1 MESFQRLPPYAPQLN
16 PVEWL
21 CLGRRMS
28 DIAAHLVDDVL
39 PEVPIRQ
46 WVCSLPWRLRYAMGY
61 DRKLCQGVLGAF
73 IGALK
78 RSLRW
83 RAKRQ
88 LNLRSVNDARIG
100 AITFVQ
106 RADSALRLN
115 VHFHTLALDGVYV
128 RDEERRLQ
136 FCMLSE
142 PSAEDVAQVAAW
154 THASLLRVLERHGR
168 SLEGVSDAPD
178 AFADDQPVLASCYGA
193 SAADLQLLGSS
204 AGQRTDK
211 LARPLRLIPTTGP
224 GALAEVGGV
233 NIHAQVALDGGDRP
247 QLERLCRY
255 IARPP
260 LSLERLE
267 QHPDGRARIRFKNAW
282 KDGTH
287 AVLLEPLDFISRLCA
302 LIPPP

>member
-1 MESFQRLPPYAPQLN
+1 M
-16 PVEWL
+16 
-21 CLGRRMS
+21 
-28 DIAAHLVDDVL
+28 
-39 PEVPIRQ
+39 
-46 WVCSLPWRLRYAMGY
+46 
-61 DRKLCQGVLGAF
+61 
-73 IGALK
+73 
-78 RSLRW
+78 RW

-142 PSAEDVAQVAAW
+142 PRAEDVAQVAAW

-233 NIHAQVALDGGDRP
+233 NIHAQVALDGRDRRSAAISRDP
-247 QLERLCRY
+247 SLTRA
-255 IARPP
+255 ARATSGRTSSDP
-260 LSLERLE
+260 LQERLE
-267 QHPDGRARIRFKNAW
+267 GWHARRVARAPRLHQPALR
-282 KDGTH
+282 TH
-287 AVLLEPLDFISRLCA
+287 SAAAVSHVALPRRPRRSLQRPRRRHCA
-302 LIPPP
+302 ARG